1 MLLYFSVSHQTA
13 YGVPDNM
20 ATKNNN
26 PLSTFVRI
34 VDTISEWSGRAISWL
49 TLGMVLVTFL
59 IVVMRYLFNE
69 GSVALQE
76 SVIYMHSFV
85 FLLGAAYTLKHDGHV
100 RVDIFYRP
108 LGEKGKAIINIFGT
122 LCLLLPVS
130 IFIFYISWYY
140 VASSWELLEASQ
152 EAGGIPL
159 RYILKSCLL
168 LMPTLMILQGIAELL
183 RSVLVLTNQAHL
195 LTEEGSHAL

>member
-1 MLLYFSVSHQTA
+1 
-13 YGVPDNM
+13 M